1 MDYPNLIPQKFL
13 VMEDEMGVNAP
24 ITHQRVISKLHVEL
38 GVLYYHRK
46 SIAYEPLPETM
57 LGEGISSPT
66 PDLILYDAE
75 TEQTRVIIEVCH
87 TRAVKSDLDKVIRLV
102 EGGLYG
108 ILEGFV
114 YNYKTAE
121 WYRYRLG
128 NGGLVDSSAQSD
140 ILNLD
145 LSKFLDV
152 N

>member
-1 MDYPNLIPQKFL
+1 MGYPDPIPQKFL

-24 ITHQRVISKLHVEL
+24 ITHQRIISRLHVEL
-38 GVLYYHRK
+38 GVLYYHRR
-46 SIAYEPLPETM
+46 SIPYEPLPETM

-66 PDLILYDAE
+66 PDLILYDNE
-75 TEQTRVIIEVCH
+75 TEQTRVIIEICH

-102 EGGLYG
+102 DGGLYG

-128 NGGLVDSSAQSD
+128 NGGLVETSAQSD
-140 ILNLD
+140 TLNVD
-145 LSKFLDV
+145 LSKFL
-152 N
+152 

>member
-1 MDYPNLIPQKFL
+1 MDYPNRIPQKFL

-57 LGEGISSPT
+57 LGEGISSRDDGPPT

-87 TRAVKSDLDKVIRLV
+87 TRAVKSDLDKVIRLI

-128 NGGLVDSSAQSD
+128 NGGLVDSSALSD
-140 ILNLD
+140 ILNLT
-145 LSKFLDV
+145 
-152 N
+152 